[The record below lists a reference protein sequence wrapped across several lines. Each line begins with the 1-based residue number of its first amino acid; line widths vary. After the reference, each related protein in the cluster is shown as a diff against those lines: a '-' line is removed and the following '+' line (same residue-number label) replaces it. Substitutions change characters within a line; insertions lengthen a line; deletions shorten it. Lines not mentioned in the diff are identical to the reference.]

1 MIKRQLKKVILSLI
15 GKYPIL
21 ALTGPRQSGKT
32 TLLKNM
38 FPNYRYISLE
48 NIDDRTFA
56 IDDPKAFLQ
65 KYHEY
70 VIFDEVQRVPSL
82 FSYIQTIVDES
93 KKMGHY
99 ILTGS
104 QNFNLLEHITQSLAG
119 RVVLLKLL
127 PFDNTELIE
136 TNLLEND
143 FKKQLVKGFYPA
155 IYDRDL
161 NSTIYYAN
169 YIQTYIQRDISQ
181 LINIHDFNKF
191 TNFVKLCA
199 GRVGQILNINNLA
212 KDCGISQPTAKS
224 WLSILEKSYI
234 LFLLRPYF
242 ENFNKRIIK
251 SPKLYFY
258 DIGLASYLLDIRN
271 IEDITEKQKGSL
283 FENFVIADIYKQ
295 NEHQYKLIEYWYWRD
310 SNGNEIDLLKKQGNH
325 FDIYEI
331 KSSKTILPKMTKGLD
346 YFDNISNK
354 KVKSKTLIYAGEE
367 NQNRSNFLVRSWRN
381 LNLIQQ

>member
-1 MIKRQLKKVILSLI
+1 MIKRQQEKVILSLVN
-15 GKYPIL
+15 KYPIL

-32 TLLKNM
+32 TLLKNI
-38 FPNYRYISLE
+38 FPKYGYISLE
-48 NIDDRTFA
+48 DIDNRTFA
-56 IDDPKAFLQ
+56 IEDPKAFLQ
-65 KYHEY
+65 KYNEY

-82 FSYIQTIVDES
+82 FSYIQTIVDQS
-93 KKMGHY
+93 KKKGHY

-104 QNFNLLEHITQSLAG
+104 QNFNLLEGITQSLAG
-119 RVVLLKLL
+119 RVVLFKLL
-127 PFDNTELIE
+127 PFDNLELSE
-136 TNLLEND
+136 ENLLDND
-143 FKKQLVKGFYPA
+143 YKKQLIKGFYPA

-161 NSTIYYAN
+161 NPTIYYSN

-181 LINIHDFNKF
+181 LVNIQDSTKF

-199 GRVGQILNINNLA
+199 GRIGQILNINNLA

-234 LFLLRPYF
+234 LFLLQPYY

-258 DIGLASYLLDIRN
+258 DIGLASYLLNIRN
-271 IEDITEKQKGSL
+271 VEDITENQKGSL
-283 FENFVIADIYKQ
+283 FENLIIADIYKQ
-295 NEHQYKLIEYWYWRD
+295 NEHQYKLTEYWYWRD
-310 SNGNEIDLLKKQGNH
+310 SNGNEIDLLKKQRNN

-331 KSSKTILPKMTKGLD
+331 KSSTTILTKMTKGLD
-346 YFDNISNK
+346 YFDKISNQ

-367 NQNRSNFLVRSWRN
+367 NQNRTKFLVKSWRSS
-381 LNLIQQ
+381 

>member
-1 MIKRQLKKVILSLI
+1 MIKRQQEKVILSLVN
-15 GKYPIL
+15 KYPIL

-32 TLLKNM
+32 TLLKNI
-38 FPNYRYISLE
+38 FPKYGYISLE
-48 NIDDRTFA
+48 DIDNRTFA
-56 IDDPKAFLQ
+56 IEDPKAFLQ
-65 KYHEY
+65 KYNEY

-82 FSYIQTIVDES
+82 FSYIQTIVDQS

-104 QNFNLLEHITQSLAG
+104 QNFNLLEGITQSLAG
-119 RVVLLKLL
+119 RVVLFKLL
-127 PFDNTELIE
+127 PFDNLELSE
-136 TNLLEND
+136 ENLLDND
-143 FKKQLVKGFYPA
+143 YKKQLIKGFYPA

-161 NSTIYYAN
+161 NPTIYYSN

-181 LINIHDFNKF
+181 LVNIQDSTKF

-199 GRVGQILNINNLA
+199 GRIGQILNINNLA

-234 LFLLRPYF
+234 LFLLQPYY

-258 DIGLASYLLDIRN
+258 DIGLASYLLNIRN
-271 IEDITEKQKGSL
+271 VEDITENQKGSL
-283 FENFVIADIYKQ
+283 FENLIIADIYKQ
-295 NEHQYKLIEYWYWRD
+295 NEHQYKLTEYWYWRD
-310 SNGNEIDLLKKQGNH
+310 SNGNEIDLLKKQRNN

-331 KSSKTILPKMTKGLD
+331 KSSTTILTKMTKGLD
-346 YFDNISNK
+346 YFDKISNQ

-367 NQNRSNFLVRSWRN
+367 NQNRTKFLVKSWRSS
-381 LNLIQQ
+381 